1 MLVVVYVVYCVL
13 CSIGDR
19 PFNYPVLYV
28 WDFLSA
34 GLFSANGDRNDDT
47 LIYYNEVPIQK
58 TNGAAASIAATK
70 RVHGRNHP
78 VVWLEKKRSNTIE
91 HSYIFKKAQQAK

>member
-58 TNGAAASIAATK
+58 NERCRRINCRDKASS
-70 RVHGRNHP
+70 
-78 VVWLEKKRSNTIE
+78 WKKSSCRMARKKEIE
-91 HSYIFKKAQQAK
+91 HN